1 MKACQGRLKFECLRS
16 LKLYRTAG
24 CLDAWVI
31 GAEGAADLLTF
42 QLEWSSVTLTDKT
55 GVTDELRVVEGLP
68 KAILGIREP
77 IRVTAIATPLWPSL
91 GNRRAAAQV
100 DG

>member
-55 GVTDELRVVEGLP
+55 GVTDEPRVVKGLVFWGWDQVGPGLDPAPSGLP
-68 KAILGIREP
+68 AL
-77 IRVTAIATPLWPSL
+77 
-91 GNRRAAAQV
+91 
-100 DG
+100 